1 MAFLRQDTNN
11 IVVDAV
17 LTDAGRAKLAQGNF
31 SIFAFALS
39 DDEIDYSVIT
49 KYGQTVGK
57 EKIEKNTPVFE
68 ALTNTNLS
76 MKNTLTSISNP
87 NQIYIPLMTINGLTS
102 GILTL
107 AEGASS
113 SGVSI
118 NVQMSSTIGGSVPPE
133 LIDNVYIVYLNRL
146 FLSVAGQVPINSQAL
161 SNNPTLNTARYEIA
175 TTSATTPLTFIARD
189 VSQAVYN
196 TYAAFSG
203 GSYISTYV
211 RIVGRN
217 SGLSKEFEIRITGT

>member
-31 SIFAFALS
+31 SIFAFALG
-39 DDEIDYSVIT
+39 DDEIDYSVIQ

-76 MKNTLTSISNP
+76 IKNTLTSLSNP
-87 NQIYIPLMTINGLTS
+87 NQVYMPVMTINGLTS
-102 GILTL
+102 GILTIN
-107 AEGASS
+107 EGDSS
-113 SGVSI
+113 SGLSI
-118 NVQMSSTIGGSVPPE
+118 NVQMSSTVGGSVPAE
-133 LIDNVYIVYLNRL
+133 LVDNVYIVYLNRL
-146 FLSVAGQVPINSQAL
+146 FLYVSGQVPINSQAL
-161 SNNPTLNTARYEIA
+161 ANNPTLNTARYEIPA
-175 TTSATTPLTFIARD
+175 TSATTTLTLVARD
-189 VSQAVYN
+189 MSQSVYD
-196 TYAAFSG
+196 TYSAFSG

-211 RIVGRN
+211 RVVGRN
-217 SGLSKEFEIRITGT
+217 SGLSKEFEVRISGT

>member
-11 IVVDAV
+11 IVIDAV

-31 SIFAFALS
+31 SIFSFALG
-39 DDEIDYSVIT
+39 DDEVDYANIE

-68 ALTNTNLS
+68 ALTNTNLAI
-76 MKNTLTSISNP
+76 KNTLTSISNP
-87 NQIYIPLMTINGLTS
+87 NQVYMPIMAINGLTS
-102 GILTL
+102 GILTID
-107 AEGASS
+107 EGTTS

-118 NVQMSSTIGGSVPPE
+118 NVQMSSTVGGAVPPE
-133 LIDNVYIVYLNRL
+133 LVDNVYIVYLNRL
-146 FLSVAGQVPINSQAL
+146 FLYVSGQVPVNSQAL
-161 SNNPTLNTARYEIA
+161 ANNPTLNTARYEIPA
-175 TTSATTPLTFIARD
+175 TSATTPLTFVSRD
-189 VSQAVYN
+189 VSQAVYDA
-196 TYAAFSG
+196 YSAFSG

-217 SGLSKEFEIRITGT
+217 SGLSKEFEVRISGT